1 MEARCPAPLLIALEA
16 SPFSLLQGHGPGSR
30 RATCCQSCAR
40 GFKATRRRV
49 PQATGSGPRVPR
61 AAVCPRH
68 PLRTRPGLRRP
79 RVRAQPP
86 VPPGLRARLARRA
99 APLLTRPGQTSA
111 LKRASFPS
119 DGRQYTNEI
128 HLDVFCYQKAALT
141 FK

>member
-1 MEARCPAPLLIALEA
+1 MPGPAPY
-16 SPFSLLQGHGPGSR
+16 S
-30 RATCCQSCAR
+30 AR
-40 GFKATRRRV
+40 GVALLPAAGARAGLQESHLLPELCPRLQSHS
-49 PQATGSGPRVPR
+49 PEGPAGDGKR